1 MGLFAMARPMREVA
15 ADSVGRASAATRRTA
30 REVAGSLNE
39 RTVAL
44 GKRGAD
50 MLETTAQS
58 MRARPGTAVAIVAA
72 LAAVAVG
79 AAIYLAYQDRD

>member
-1 MGLFAMARPMREVA
+1 
-15 ADSVGRASAATRRTA
+15 
-30 REVAGSLNE
+30 
-39 RTVAL
+39 
-44 GKRGAD
+44 

-72 LAAVAVG
+72 LAVG

>member
-1 MGLFAMARPMREVA
+1 
-15 ADSVGRASAATRRTA
+15 
-30 REVAGSLNE
+30 
-39 RTVAL
+39 
-44 GKRGAD
+44 

-58 MRARPGTAVAIVAA
+58 MRARPVTALAIVAA

>member
-15 ADSVGRASAATRRTA
+15 ADSVGRASAA
-30 REVAGSLNE
+30 EVAGSLNE

-58 MRARPGTAVAIVAA
+58 MHARPVTAVAIVAA